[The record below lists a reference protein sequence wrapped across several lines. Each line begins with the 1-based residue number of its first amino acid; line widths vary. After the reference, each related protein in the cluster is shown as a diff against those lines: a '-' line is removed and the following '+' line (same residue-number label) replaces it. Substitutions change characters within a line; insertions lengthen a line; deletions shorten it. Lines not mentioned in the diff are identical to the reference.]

1 MCICADYDETKPWIY
16 LEMIKTKVHTY
27 TYNRMQ
33 TLIEILCSDNWEIY
47 IPLTLKARIKKGN
60 GGTLGRFDITL

>member
-1 MCICADYDETKPWIY
+1 M
-16 LEMIKTKVHTY
+16 MKTKVHTY
-27 TYNRMQ
+27 TYNGMQ

-60 GGTLGRFDITL
+60 GTLGRFDIAFQITTILCIQSMVEWIL

>member
-1 MCICADYDETKPWIY
+1 MRRGIRTNFTTNYF
-16 LEMIKTKVHTY
+16 EMMKTKVHTY

-60 GGTLGRFDITL
+60 GTLDRFDIAL

>member
-1 MCICADYDETKPWIY
+1 MCICAEGYDETKPWIY

-27 TYNRMQ
+27 TYKGMQ

-47 IPLTLKARIKKGN
+47 IPLTLKARIKKGESHI
-60 GGTLGRFDITL
+60 GSF

>member
-1 MCICADYDETKPWIY
+1 
-16 LEMIKTKVHTY
+16 
-27 TYNRMQ
+27 MQ

-60 GGTLGRFDITL
+60 GTLDRFDIAL